1 MLKARLEEMA
11 WMRKKGVYKKITR
24 QEAKR
29 RGMKI
34 VKSRW
39 VDINKGDSV
48 KRNYRSHVVAKEFNN
63 GTEMTED
70 LFAGTPPLEGVR
82 LLLSEAAIVDDG
94 EVGEKV
100 VVVADV
106 KKAFYEALAKRAMA
120 MELPEEDLTEEER
133 LEGIVGELELAM
145 PGTRDAANSWQE
157 ELAKWGKTVGFE
169 RSKWSPCLYSDVERR
184 VWMLLTKTICARF
197 GENKNLKYT

>member
-1 MLKARLEEMA
+1 MDEEESVYRKIMRAEAR
-11 WMRKKGVYKKITR
+11 K
-24 QEAKR
+24 
-29 RGMKI
+29 RGMKVI
-34 VKSRW
+34 KSRW
-39 VDINKGDSV
+39 GDIDKWDDVDE
-48 KRNYRSHVVAKEFNN
+48 NYRSRVVGKEFND
-63 GTEMTED
+63 GSELAED

-133 LEGIVGELELAM
+133 LEGIVGELVLAM
-145 PGTRDAANSWQE
+145 PGTRDAANSLQE
-157 ELAKWGKTVGFE
+157 EVANWGKTV
-169 RSKWSPCLYSDVERR
+169 
-184 VWMLLTKTICARF
+184 
-197 GENKNLKYT
+197 